1 MKTSEIQKQLKKLN
15 IDNHTKEAITTL
27 IDIKTENDMREVIK
41 EIGALKNV
49 LENRITSLDNKF
61 ESKFNVLENR
71 ITSLDN
77 KFDNRISNFKW
88 TVGITGIGLA
98 IIGLIIKYG

>member
-41 EIGALKNV
+41 EIGALKN
-49 LENRITSLDNKF
+49 TF

>member
-1 MKTSEIQKQLKKLN
+1 
-15 IDNHTKEAITTL
+15 
-27 IDIKTENDMREVIK
+27 MREVIK

-61 ESKFNVLENR
+61 ESKFNVLENT

-77 KFDNRISNFKW
+77 KFDNRITNFK
-88 TVGITGIGLA
+88 
-98 IIGLIIKYG
+98 

>member
-1 MKTSEIQKQLKKLN
+1 MNMKTSEIQKQLKKLN

-61 ESKFNVLENR
+61 DNR
-71 ITSLDN
+71 IT
-77 KFDNRISNFKW
+77 NFKW
-88 TVGITGIGLA
+88 TVGVTGIGLA

>member
-41 EIGALKNV
+41 EIGALKN
-49 LENRITSLDNKF
+49 TF
-61 ESKFNVLENR
+61 ESKFNVL
-71 ITSLDN
+71 
-77 KFDNRISNFKW
+77 DNRISNFKW
-88 TVGITGIGLA
+88 TVGVIGIGLA